1 MKYKIKL
8 TKPPAIHKYRV
19 YFDLE
24 TGKIEAITN
33 KEIEGKTTFFET
45 PVQEVEDFVI
55 GNKNLTRHKVVFNVK
70 DQRYNI
76 IHDQDTIIVYADDL
90 IFKINQLPDAQ
101 IIVTQDIKN
110 SVWKVQA
117 NSTIREQMKSVQSR
131 LEETMYFSITEK
143 GNPNILINHF
153 YLSIKD
159 IIEQDQVTFDFS
171 SQEERNFD
179 LISVYTNRKF
189 DRYTHEVINE

>member
-8 TKPPAIHKYRV
+8 TKPPAIQKYRV

-76 IHDQDTIIVYADDL
+76 IHDQESIVVYADDL
-90 IFKINQLPDAQ
+90 IFKINQLPNAQ

-117 NSTIREQMKSVQSR
+117 NNTIKAQMKSVQSR

-153 YLSIKD
+153 YASIKD
-159 IIEQDQVTFDFS
+159 IIRQDGAIFDFS
-171 SQEERNFD
+171 SQVEHTVG

-189 DRYTHEVINE
+189 DKYTHEVINE

>member
-76 IHDQDTIIVYADDL
+76 IHDQESIVVYADDL

-117 NSTIREQMKSVQSR
+117 NNTIKAQMKSVQSR

-153 YLSIKD
+153 YASIKD
-159 IIEQDQVTFDFS
+159 IIRQDGAIFDFS
-171 SQEERNFD
+171 SQEEHTVG

-189 DRYTHEVINE
+189 DKYTHEVINE